1 MGTRKNGLLRVV
13 PCSCINFNLESW
25 RNIHTPSFTTLRC
38 FFPGYYFSLPANAYL
53 QDVSPFGATTTTT
66 ETKTTTAGTPTVSD
80 NTLALVATN
89 EYGEYDRRTLSFYGL
104 EMLIEVRK
112 YV

>member
-1 MGTRKNGLLRVV
+1 M
-13 PCSCINFNLESW
+13 
-25 RNIHTPSFTTLRC
+25 
-38 FFPGYYFSLPANAYL
+38 FPGYYFSLPANAYL

-112 YV
+112 CVYVVNELACCVVAVQSGTKDRGCSKYGR